1 MRYDPLAMTA
11 ATDTLRT
18 ADTLRDAGVPERQAQ
33 AHARAIEDGCSG
45 AVSGLVTRADLRADL
60 ANLERR
66 LVLWAVG
73 VALTVGAAA
82 VSVLARLLG

>member
-1 MRYDPLAMTA
+1 MAA

-18 ADTLRDAGVPERQAQ
+18 AETLREAGVPDRQAT
-33 AHARAIEDGCSG
+33 AHARALEEGCSE
-45 AVSGLVTRADLRADL
+45 AMSGLVTRADLRADL
-60 ANLERR
+60 ASLERR

-82 VSVLARLLG
+82 VSLLVRLLG